1 MRITI
6 AAARTLLEDVMQA
19 GGQGRGDS
27 AAIADHLLDAEL
39 RGLRQ
44 GGLARAISIRERL
57 ARTAAPPA
65 TLRVEHE
72 TACRRASPAATSSVT
87 WSRASATE
95 LAVRKA
101 RAAGIAMVAAND
113 TWYTGMLSYYAEMA
127 VAQDLVVM
135 IASNASA
142 WVAPHGA
149 SEGRFGTNPI
159 CFGFPSRDGPV
170 IWDIGTSGIIHA
182 DALLARRLGQPLPEG
197 SPTTPQAGRRPILPP
212 RSAARS
218 STGAGPGARAS
229 GWSCS
234 CSDHGGIDDDSAR
247 ARRLRL
253 PDRCDRPGGPGARR
267 ELRARAAEYA
277 QWLRSARPLD
287 ADAPVRLP
295 FERSARDRA
304 ERRQA
309 GWIEVPEAIHAQL
322 LALAAAPGVTALN
335 PPSRHPN
342 HTTDDEARP

>member
-57 ARTAAPPA
+57 ARRATPPA

-72 TACRRASPAATSSVT
+72 TAVSARIPGGDQLGYLVARQ
-87 WSRASATE
+87 ATE

-127 VAQDLVVM
+127 IAQDLVVM

-170 IWDIGTSGIIHA
+170 IWDIGTSRIIHA
-182 DALLARRLGQPLPEG
+182 DALLARRLGQTLPEG
-197 SPTTPQAGRRPILPP
+197 VAYDAAGQPTIDPAAALGGAFVNWGGAKGSGLGMVVQLLGIMAG
-212 RSAARS
+212 
-218 STGAGPGARAS
+218 STTIP
-229 GWSCS
+229 
-234 CSDHGGIDDDSAR
+234 
-247 ARRLRL
+247 
-253 PDRCDRPGGPGARR
+253 R
-267 ELRARAAEYA
+267 ELEGFGFLIVAMNPEVLCPDENFAARAAEYA

-287 ADAPVRLP
+287 PDAPVRLP
-295 FERSARDRA
+295 FERSACDRA
-304 ERRQA
+304 ERLQA
-309 GWIEVPEAIHAQL
+309 GWIEVPEAIHAEL
-322 LALAAAPGVTALN
+322 LALAAAPGVT
-335 PPSRHPN
+335 H
-342 HTTDDEARP
+342 

>member
-57 ARTAAPPA
+57 ARRAPPPA
-65 TLRVEHE
+65 PLRVEHE
-72 TACRRASPAATSSVT
+72 TPVSARIAGGDQLGYLVARQ
-87 WSRASATE
+87 ATE

-127 VAQDLVVM
+127 IAQGLVVM

-159 CFGFPSRDGPV
+159 CFGFPTSDGPV
-170 IWDIGTSGIIHA
+170 IWDIGTSRIIHA
-182 DALLARRLGQPLPEG
+182 DAMLARRLGQSLPEG
-197 SPTTPQAGRRPILPP
+197 VAYDAHGRPTTDPDAALGGALVNWGGAKGSGLGLVVQLLGIMAGSTTIP
-212 RSAARS
+212 RELEGFGFLIVAMDP
-218 STGAGPGARAS
+218 GVLGPGEDFA
-229 GWSCS
+229 
-234 CSDHGGIDDDSAR
+234 
-247 ARRLRL
+247 
-253 PDRCDRPGGPGARR
+253 
-267 ELRARAAEYA
+267 ARAAEYA
-277 QWLRSARPLD
+277 QWARSARPLD
-287 ADAPVRLP
+287 PATPVRMP
-295 FERSARDRA
+295 FERSAQARA
-304 ERRQA
+304 ERLQA
-309 GWIEVPEAIHAQL
+309 GWIEVPELIHAQL
-322 LALAAAPGVTALN
+322 LALAAPVRRDELN
-335 PPSRHPN
+335 EP
-342 HTTDDEARP
+342 